1 MKTDK
6 IKYRYIFSLR
16 LAGFLMQR
24 GFVLL
29 RMNRNLD
36 DPTKNVFL
44 FKDSKEIE
52 SAIQEYQKLYS

>member
-6 IKYRYIFSLR
+6 TKYRYIFSLR

-44 FKDSKEIE
+44 FKDSQEIE

>member
-1 MKTDK
+1 MEQLT
-6 IKYRYIFSLR
+6 IKYRYIFSQR
-16 LAGFLMQR
+16 LAGYLMQK
-24 GFVLL
+24 GFILL
-29 RMNRNLD
+29 RLNKNLD

>member
-6 IKYRYIFSLR
+6 TKYRYIFSLR

-24 GFVLL
+24 GFILL

-36 DPTKNVFL
+36 DPKKNVFL
-44 FKDSKEIE
+44 FKDSQEIE